1 MTETKRRITPYPIRI
16 PPELRVWVADRA
28 HFNRRSLN
36 VELNV
41 MLEIARDV
49 MEKKDGLGKPI

>member
-1 MTETKRRITPYPIRI
+1 MAEIKERIPSYPIRI
-16 PPELRVWVADRA
+16 PKELREWVADRA

-36 VELNV
+36 TELNV
-41 MLEIARDV
+41 MLEIAKEA

>member
-1 MTETKRRITPYPIRI
+1 MAEIKERISSYPIRI
-16 PPELRVWVADRA
+16 PEELREWVADRA

-41 MLEIARDV
+41 MLEIAKEA